1 MELEFKEIIKNA
13 ITLPTNLRASLAE
26 ILLESLDFEDDFPV
40 SNDWMNEIEKRCYEI
55 DEGRV
60 ALIEGEYGL
69 SQLQAKYS

>member
-40 SNDWMNEIEKRCYEI
+40 SNDWMNEIEKRCHEI

-60 ALIEGEYGL
+60 ELIEGEYGL
-69 SQLQAKYS
+69 SQLQAKYL